1 VRVPLRLLTLLS
13 ALLALPPLVAAQDA
27 PAAAPAASPVGEML
41 LSAAGERGD
50 RLIHIPS
57 LPAFL
62 EQARRQGF
70 GPAGVWRQALR
81 EQFSRWG
88 RGESAKRLG
97 RGAAQLLELADGEVL
112 FLSMRTPPVPGAG
125 DRGTLLA
132 LRTSAGEAVLK
143 RALED
148 LVEGGLGTFYNPER
162 ATDEVAG
169 RSVLTLTSTDR
180 TLYLAA
186 QDGLVVAADHP
197 LPLGLLFRGLARAES
212 GGDIGNKLMTTRRG
226 VGGNAWTG
234 WMFGHRES
242 LSGPLLSAAIT
253 APVPVDFPP
262 AVAVAV
268 PSPGDMPFLPVPPPD
283 WVAETTSTGP
293 VSVIVGV
300 RGTWGVAG
308 ANDIPRPA
316 AAAERP
322 TIQGPGFWL
331 HTPSA
336 AAPPLLDGGGPVT
349 VGAAAPLGWLRAIVR
364 GNFPLPIGVLD
375 RSLFDAPL
383 AAAEKTLTDGSAL
396 PWEARET
403 AGELRGPAFHGPA
416 TFLALRLLYDTLGET
431 DRVDTSGGVPLP
443 PPRALPPLP
452 PPPVPRIDDER

>member
-1 VRVPLRLLTLLS
+1 MRAPLRLLTLLG
-13 ALLALPPLVAAQDA
+13 ALLVLPPLVAAQEA
-27 PAAAPAASPVGEML
+27 PVQAPVAAPTGEML
-41 LSAAGERGD
+41 LSAAGERAD

-62 EQARRQGF
+62 EQARQAGL
-70 GPAGVWRQALR
+70 GPADAWRKALK

-88 RGESAKRLG
+88 RDDNARRFA
-97 RGAAQLLELADGEVL
+97 RGAEQLLKVADGELL
-112 FLSMRTPPVPGAG
+112 FLSMRAPPVPGAG

-148 LVEGGLGTFYNPER
+148 LVEGGLGSHYEPER
-162 ATDEVAG
+162 KSEQVAG
-169 RSVLTLTSTDR
+169 RTVLTLISRNR

-197 LPLGLLFRGLARAES
+197 LPLGLLFRGLARAKD
-212 GGDIGNKLMTTRRG
+212 GGDTGTKLMTARRG
-226 VGGNAWTG
+226 VGDHAWTG

-242 LSGPLLSAAIT
+242 LSGPLRSAAIT
-253 APVPVDFPP
+253 APIPIDFPP

-268 PSPGDMPFLPVPPPD
+268 PSPGDMPFLPSPPPE

-308 ANDIPRPA
+308 ANDVPCPA
-316 AAAERP
+316 SADKRP
-322 TIQGPGFWL
+322 TNQGPDFWL
-331 HTPSA
+331 HTPGD
-336 AAPPLLDGGGPVT
+336 AAPPLLDGGAPQL
-349 VGAAAPLGWLRAIVR
+349 VGAAAPLGWLRAMVR
-364 GNFPLPIGVLD
+364 GEFPLPIGALD
-375 RSLFDAPL
+375 RALFDAPL
-383 AAAEKTLTDGSAL
+383 KAAEATLADGAAL
-396 PWEARET
+396 PWEARDT

-416 TFLALRLLYDTLGET
+416 TFLALRLLYDTMGEK

-452 PPPVPRIDDER
+452 PPGEK